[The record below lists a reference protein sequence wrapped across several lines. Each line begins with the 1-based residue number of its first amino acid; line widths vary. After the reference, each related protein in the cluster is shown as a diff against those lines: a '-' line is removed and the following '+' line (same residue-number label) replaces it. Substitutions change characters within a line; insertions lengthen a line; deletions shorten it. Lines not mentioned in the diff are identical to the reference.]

1 MASNNFPFFES
12 NEKPAPGSCTPI
24 SRYGRR
30 RSCCVHHHCSK
41 HLFLGMNESLDDS
54 TDLIKVGL
62 WTPDHDEMA
71 YLHFWVFVRS
81 YLPIGK
87 TERRPAGTRTSRWSW
102 LVRTLWYRKWLPVS
116 VTNNPER
123 WNAPAGAASHTS
135 QLWMEVHF
143 IPRLEI
149 KQGTFP
155 FAASSSNRIPFLY
168 MCVFK
173 SCWFISHS
181 CIVPSSLSFSIHF
194 NRIHHFL

>member
-1 MASNNFPFFES
+1 MIRPTWERS
-12 NEKPAPGSCTPI
+12 G
-24 SRYGRR
+24 YGRPITMR
-30 RSCCVHHHCSK
+30 WLTSIFEF
-41 HLFLGMNESLDDS
+41 LF
-54 TDLIKVGL
+54 
-62 WTPDHDEMA
+62 DHI
-71 YLHFWVFVRS
+71 
-81 YLPIGK
+81 LPIGK

-123 WNAPAGAASHTS
+123 WNAPAGAAAAASHTS

-194 NRIHHFL
+194 NRIHHIL